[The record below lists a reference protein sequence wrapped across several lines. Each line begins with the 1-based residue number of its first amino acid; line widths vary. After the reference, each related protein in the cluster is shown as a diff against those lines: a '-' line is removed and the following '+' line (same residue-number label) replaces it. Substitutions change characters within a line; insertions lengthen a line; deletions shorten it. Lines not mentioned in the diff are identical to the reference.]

1 MILLSRVNSPLKLIQ
16 NVPTR
21 PCCILSVNS
30 PSSSLCLY
38 LTPWQAETLTR
49 TDGKKFPSLQ
59 RRPNSFSVGFLCK
72 STTFEGRGEGVGG
85 GGGEGDLCALL
96 RVAVGGKTTR
106 TMQASSSLTGIK
118 WPLHRGLHMWAGLCE
133 HTHTHYRSRGDE
145 CRSRGRKPSI
155 PEFQNNKLQ
164 RRCQSLLSAQ
174 WLPDCLRSCVSVIDC
189 IIPWKAKVNP
199 CIGLIPKSLKKVL
212 LM

>member
-30 PSSSLCLY
+30 RSSSLCLY
-38 LTPWQAETLTR
+38 LKPWQAETLSHVQMER
-49 TDGKKFPSLQ
+49 SSHHCSVNLIVLVLDFFASPQLLKAGGK
-59 RRPNSFSVGFLCK
+59 GW
-72 STTFEGRGEGVGG
+72 GG

-96 RVAVGGKTTR
+96 RVAVGGKTAR

-133 HTHTHYRSRGDE
+133 HTHALSQ
-145 CRSRGRKPSI
+145 RGR
-155 PEFQNNKLQ
+155 
-164 RRCQSLLSAQ
+164 R
-174 WLPDCLRSCVSVIDC
+174 VSEQGQETIYSW
-189 IIPWKAKVNP
+189 ISK
-199 CIGLIPKSLKKVL
+199 
-212 LM
+212 